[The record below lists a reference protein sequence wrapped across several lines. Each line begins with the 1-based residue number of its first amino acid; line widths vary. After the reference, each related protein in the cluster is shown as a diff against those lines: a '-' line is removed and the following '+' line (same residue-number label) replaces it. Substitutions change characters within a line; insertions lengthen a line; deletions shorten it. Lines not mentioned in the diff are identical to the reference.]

1 MVQGAGHARI
11 TTTTNYHHRGDCLMK
26 KSLFAAALAAPLA
39 VASLALAQSPTPA
52 PRPTTPPSAQPPQ
65 AEKLTEA
72 EIRQGLETKGYTDV
86 RTVQSNG
93 DEYQV
98 EAKKDGRPVMLV
110 VNART
115 GRYNERAS

>member
-1 MVQGAGHARI
+1 
-11 TTTTNYHHRGDCLMK
+11 MK
-26 KSLFAAALAAPLA
+26 KTLFAGALALPLA
-39 VASLALAQSPTPA
+39 IASLALAQSPTPQ
-52 PRPTTPPSAQPPQ
+52 PRPMTPPTAQPPQ

-72 EIRQGLETKGYTDV
+72 EIKTGLESKGYTDV

-93 DEYQV
+93 DEYQL
-98 EAKKDGRPVMLV
+98 EANKDGRKVTLL

>member
-1 MVQGAGHARI
+1 
-11 TTTTNYHHRGDCLMK
+11 MK
-26 KSLFAAALAAPLA
+26 KTLFAGALALPLA
-39 VASLALAQSPTPA
+39 VASLALAQSPTPQQ
-52 PRPTTPPSAQPPQ
+52 PRPMSPPTTQPPQ

-72 EIRQGLETKGYTDV
+72 EIKTGLESKGYTDV

-93 DEYQV
+93 DEYQL
-98 EAKKDGRPVMLV
+98 EANKDGRKVTLL